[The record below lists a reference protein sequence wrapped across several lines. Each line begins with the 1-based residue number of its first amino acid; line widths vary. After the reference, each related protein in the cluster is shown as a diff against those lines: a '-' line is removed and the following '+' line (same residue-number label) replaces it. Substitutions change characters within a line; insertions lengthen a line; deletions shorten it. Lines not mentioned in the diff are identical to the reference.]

1 MAAFWHILFNLG
13 ANGKDILEMILLSML
28 FNYVIQAICD
38 FAVEKILGHLW
49 DHLLGPLWDHLWKG
63 IKGHLRGKS
72 RLYIIA
78 ISIAIIILILAG
90 ALLLYAIYISMQILK
105 II

>member
-1 MAAFWHILFNLG
+1 
-13 ANGKDILEMILLSML
+13 MILLSII
-28 FNYVIQAICD
+28 FKYVIQAICD

-49 DHLLGPLWDHLWKG
+49 DYILGPLWDHLWKG

-72 RLYIIA
+72 RLDIIA
-78 ISIAIIILILAG
+78 MSIAVIILSLNG
-90 ALLLYAIYISMQILK
+90 SLLLHAIYISLHVLK